1 MRWADKLRLRWRSL
15 IRQPQIDAELQ
26 EELRFHLDQQ
36 LAENLAAGLTPEE
49 ARYAARRSIGGL
61 AQVQEECRD
70 MRRVNLIQ
78 NVLQDLRYA
87 TRMLRKSSGFTTV
100 AVLSLA
106 LGIGANTAVFSVIHA
121 VLLRSLPY
129 PDSGRLVRVARQYTH
144 EGAVIG
150 YLSVPQMEFWK
161 ENSRAFESLA
171 GCRGG
176 GTRNLVS
183 VAGREWISTM
193 AVTADFF
200 RALGVNPVLGREF
213 RTEETRLGGPQAIVL
228 TDGLWRRQFRADPSV
243 IGRAVTLDSESHTVV
258 GVLPPG
264 FWFPEKRDA
273 FLPLRPNGGIGDTG
287 LNTQVI
293 ARIKPE
299 LNLRQAQAEMATVF
313 ESYSRRYP
321 DQVTRDERGVA
332 LIPYQDSLV
341 GDVRLNLLFLFGAVG
356 VLLLIACSNLASL
369 LLARLAARQK
379 EIALRLALG
388 CSRGRLLGQFL
399 VENLLVSFIGGLAG
413 LLAAFWLLQA
423 FVALIP
429 FDLPASAP
437 IRLDL
442 PVLAFTLVIAVGTG
456 LAFSLVPVLSS
467 VRLDI
472 QAALKA
478 VGRSTT
484 AGPARQ
490 RARSMLVT
498 GEVALSAVLLI
509 VAGLLMQSLYRMHQE
524 RLGFTPQ
531 GLITFETPFAS
542 EGHRG
547 DTELASF
554 VRTLSE
560 RIQSLPGVQSVA
572 AINVLPLDGQ
582 NNIPVQRAG
591 HPEQS
596 IGGMEYRMITPSYFE
611 AMGIPLRRGRFF
623 TADDAGSAPSVV
635 LINETLARRW
645 FPQVN
650 PVGDR
655 IVVGRFEQQEFPEII
670 EPPREIVGVVADT
683 KGPELKAPA
692 RPTIYVP
699 VAQARGSNGLSW
711 VVRAGLSAGLAQQL
725 RRAVADIDST
735 QRVIRMQPMT
745 EIVASTTADSRFDA
759 WLLAIFAGVALAL
772 SAIGIY
778 GMVSFS
784 VAQRRHEI
792 GTRMALGASR
802 GDILGMVIRQ
812 GVTLLAIGLVLGI
825 AGALAVARSLASLL
839 YGVRPS
845 DPVSIV
851 TVSLILLSVGL
862 VASYLPARR
871 ASRVD
876 PMVALRYE

>member
-1 MRWADKLRLRWRSL
+1 MRWADKLRLQWRSL
-15 IRQPQIDAELQ
+15 RRGPQVDAELQ
-26 EELRFHLDQQ
+26 EELRFHFEQQ
-36 LAENLAAGLTPEE
+36 VAENLAAGLTPEE

-61 AQVQEECRD
+61 AQIQEECRD

-87 TRMLRKSSGFTTV
+87 VRMLRKSAGFTTV
-100 AVLSLA
+100 CVLSLA

-129 PDSGRLVRVARQYTH
+129 PDPGRLVRLSRQYAH

-176 GTRNLVS
+176 GARNLVS
-183 VAGREWISTM
+183 GAGHEWISTM
-193 AVTADFF
+193 VVTADFF
-200 RALGVNPVLGREF
+200 RALGVSPALGREF
-213 RTEETRLGGPQAIVL
+213 QAEETRPGGPRAIVL
-228 TDGLWRRQFRADPSV
+228 SDGLWRRQFGADLAV
-243 IGRAVTLDSESHTVV
+243 LGRAVTLDAESYTVV
-258 GVLPPG
+258 GVLPSG

-273 FLPLRPNGGIGDTG
+273 FLPLRPNGGLADTG
-287 LNTQVI
+287 MNTQVI
-293 ARIKPE
+293 GRLKPA
-299 LNLRQAQAEMATVF
+299 LSLRQAQAEMAPVF
-313 ESYSRRYP
+313 ESYRHRYA
-321 DQVTRDERGVA
+321 DQVTLDERGVA

-341 GDVRLNLLFLFGAVG
+341 GNVRLNLLFLFGAVG
-356 VLLLIACSNLASL
+356 VLLLIACSNLAGL
-369 LLARLAARQK
+369 LLARLAVRQK

-399 VENLLVSFIGGLAG
+399 VENLLVSFMGGVAG
-413 LLAAFWLLQA
+413 LLAAFWLLSG

-437 IRLDL
+437 ISLDL
-442 PVLAFTLVIAVGTG
+442 PVLVFTLAIAVGTG

-467 VRLDI
+467 LRLDI
-472 QAALKA
+472 QGALKA

-490 RARSMLVT
+490 RVRSILVT
-498 GEVALSAVLLI
+498 GEVALSAVLLFA
-509 VAGLLMQSLYRMHQE
+509 AGLLMQSLYRMHQE

-531 GLITFETPFAS
+531 GLITFETPFAAD
-542 EGHRG
+542 GHRG
-547 DTELASF
+547 DTELGSF

-560 RIQSLPGVQSVA
+560 RIQSLPGVRSVA

-582 NNIPVQRAG
+582 NNLPTQRAG

-596 IGGMEYRMITPSYFE
+596 IGGMEHRVVTPSYFE
-611 AMGIPLRRGRFF
+611 TMGIPLRRGRFF
-623 TADDAGSAPSVV
+623 TADDTRAAPPVV
-635 LINETLARRW
+635 LVSERLARRW
-645 FPQVN
+645 WPQGN

-655 IVVGRFEQQEFPEII
+655 IIVGRFEQQEFPEII

-692 RPTIYVP
+692 RPTIYIP
-699 VAQARGSNGLSW
+699 VAQASGSGSMSW
-711 VVRAGLSAGLAQQL
+711 VVRADVSAGLGQQL
-725 RRAVADIDST
+725 RRAVAEIDST
-735 QRVIRMQPMT
+735 QRVIRMQAMT
-745 EIVASTTADSRFDA
+745 QMVRSATADSRFDA

-784 VAQRRHEI
+784 VTQRRHEI

-802 GDILGMVIRQ
+802 GDILRMVVRQ
-812 GVTLLAIGLVLGI
+812 GVTLLAIGLVFGI

-845 DPVSIV
+845 DPASILAVSM
-851 TVSLILLSVGL
+851 LLLGVGL